1 VKRLGL
7 TALLIGS
14 LLAGCGSSTPPGG
27 DPGDRR
33 LHALQEDPVV
43 AATPPGASDLS
54 RESTKARYRKPGFD
68 AGGWD
73 GPTVTV
79 RFASSAEPSEVFRF
93 YGERAKAAGWEATA
107 SGSLG
112 VPDRWRKTFDGGA
125 PATLFLARLGES
137 RYQLLGGIAPKG

>member
-1 VKRLGL
+1 MRLGL

-14 LLAGCGSSTPPGG
+14 LLAGGCGSSTPPGG
-27 DPGDRR
+27 DPGNKR
-33 LHALQEDPVV
+33 LHALEADPVFT
-43 AATPPGASDLS
+43 AAPPSASDVS
-54 RESTKARYRKPGFD
+54 RDSTEAHYRKPGFD

-73 GPTVTV
+73 GPTVTL
-79 RFASSAEPSEVFRF
+79 RFASAADASEVFRT
-93 YGERAKAAGWEATA
+93 YGDRAKAAGWEATA

-125 PATLFLARLGES
+125 NATLFLARLGPS